1 MDISKAIESVSE
13 LKCGF
18 QIVNLNN
25 TQVIVTIPLQISSDT
40 ELIIKLANEN
50 KGFLGF
56 AFFYEK
62 TNSTKIRFQSTIV
75 NFFLILE
82 SID

>member
-25 TQVIVTIPLQISSDT
+25 TQVIVSIPLQISSDT

-50 KGFLGF
+50 KGFIGF
-56 AFFYEK
+56 SFFHEK
-62 TNSTKIRFQSTIV
+62 TNSTKIRFHSTIV
-75 NFFLILE
+75 KIILT
-82 SID
+82 